1 MLVMATVPSKHQL
14 NLAKAAF
21 VALLALILLGL
32 VLNGASED
40 ILRRALHNI
49 LQRSG
54 GPMSFRFILQ
64 PAMAALAALHD
75 GIKDAR
81 MSRTPYGWAMLSQ
94 PASSRARLREALI
107 ATARIILIGLGMD
120 AIYQTFVLH
129 AFYPGEMA
137 MVAVLLAFLP
147 YVLLRGPM
155 GRLAH
160 WWFKRKARI
169 KRD

>member
-1 MLVMATVPSKHQL
+1 MATAPSKHQL
-14 NLAKAAF
+14 NLARVAF
-21 VALLALILLGL
+21 AALLALTLLGL

-40 ILRRALHNI
+40 SLRRALHNI

-75 GIKDAR
+75 GIGDAR
-81 MSRTPYGWAMLSQ
+81 LSRPPYIWAMLSQ
-94 PASSRARLREALI
+94 PASSRAHLREALI

-120 AIYQTFVLH
+120 AIYQTFVLR

-147 YVLLRGPM
+147 YVVLRGPM
-155 GRLAH
+155 GRLVH
-160 WWFKRKARI
+160 WWFNRKAHMER
-169 KRD
+169 R